1 MAYLS
6 LFCQKIST
14 NSRKKS
20 QPWGG
25 VSSRLGQIPNFYRKF
40 VPDLGK
46 IPTFSQFFF
55 GNVPY
60 TECKLF
66 SVYQWKKTF
75 SAMPERKR
83 FFSLMSSLSWDIL
96 VFFVWYLLYWSF
108 CILSFGHG
116 QRSNSS
122 ISVVSDTKSLR
133 SATLQP
139 LAVSILQRQ
148 ESTNG
153 SVAQTEVGLPGPWPE
168 LKDHRGP
175 SCQCCNQSEERRT
188 LDKGWTSSHII
199 ATWSKSPQ
207 NSIQSV
213 VIRPL
218 NH

>member
-1 MAYLS
+1 MSFPNRGEGSPTWEKFPHFPSFFLATS
-6 LFCQKIST
+6 LTQS
-14 NSRKKS
+14 
-20 QPWGG
+20 
-25 VSSRLGQIPNFYRKF
+25 VSSFLCIN
-40 VPDLGK
+40 
-46 IPTFSQFFF
+46 
-55 GNVPY
+55 
-60 TECKLF
+60 E
-66 SVYQWKKTF
+66 KKTF

-133 SATLQP
+133 FATLQP

>member
-1 MAYLS
+1 MRGEGSKAV
-6 LFCQKIST
+6 
-14 NSRKKS
+14 
-20 QPWGG
+20 W
-25 VSSRLGQIPNFYRKF
+25 NFYENSSVLEGESFPK
-40 VPDLGK
+40 LGH
-46 IPTFSQFFF
+46 
-55 GNVPY
+55 
-60 TECKLF
+60 
-66 SVYQWKKTF
+66 
-75 SAMPERKR
+75 
-83 FFSLMSSLSWDIL
+83 L
-96 VFFVWYLLYWSF
+96 VFLCVIFT
-108 CILSFGHG
+108 ILIIFIISFGHD

-133 SATLQP
+133 FATLQP